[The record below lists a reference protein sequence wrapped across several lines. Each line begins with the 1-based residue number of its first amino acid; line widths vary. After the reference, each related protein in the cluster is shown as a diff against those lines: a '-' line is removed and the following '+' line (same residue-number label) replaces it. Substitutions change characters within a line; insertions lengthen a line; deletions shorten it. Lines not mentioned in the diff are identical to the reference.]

1 MDEHPNFFHEAAMLP
16 KPEDSLFFQSLP
28 LPALLADAAAEV
40 IAVNHLFRQ
49 CYSSTLSSRHS
60 FDIHPGDNLPWLQ
73 PVLQVVAPEPVRE
86 DSVIGPCGRR
96 QRVLLGRLD
105 MEGRSLWLVLFPGR
119 NGDGDRE
126 TDLCPAIFDS
136 LPDPVCLLDV
146 ETFCILG
153 ANRAF
158 HEKFAGSAV
167 SDLIGSTCHE
177 VTHHSPTPC
186 SLSEHHCALREVL
199 RTGKTVCTDHL
210 HTSSDGDEEVF
221 ETIASP
227 LRDTTGAISRVVYIL
242 RDVSDKCR
250 SADEIRQLSNY
261 DKLTGLPNRLLF
273 QERLRQDI
281 ERAGR
286 DSCSIAVMFLDLDRF
301 KGINDTLGHN
311 VGDKLLKAVGLRLAD
326 CLRRHDL
333 VARVGGDEF
342 VVVLPRLNI
351 EDEAHVVVKRTL
363 ESLSDAFDIDGQEVF
378 CTVSIGLAFYPHDG
392 QDEDALLKNAEFAMY
407 QAKEQ
412 GRNTWQRFSLETNA
426 GAVEKLVL
434 ETGLR
439 HALER
444 GELFLHYQP
453 QVRTSDG
460 HPVGAEALCRWQHP
474 YLGLVPPMKFIPLAE
489 ETGLILPIGAWV
501 LEEACRQSV
510 AWQLQGLPP
519 IRIGINLSGRQFKD
533 KHLVDKIAEILDRTG
548 VDPDLVELEL
558 TESMLMDDARG
569 TAEMLQKLR
578 GLGVHLAIDDFGTG
592 YSSLSYLKHFPIDR
606 VKIDRSFVMD
616 LEGGGDDAA
625 IAGAIIAMAQS
636 LNLATIAEGVE
647 TEGQLEFLRERGCE
661 EIQGFYF
668 GKPMAAEDF
677 AAYLLREAGNRS
689 GTG

>member
-1 MDEHPNFFHEAAMLP
+1 MLP
-16 KPEDSLFFQSLP
+16 KPEAHPLFRNLP
-28 LPALLADAAAEV
+28 LPALLLNSAGEAVALNALGQDLFSATGVESPKPGDPVPWLVSPLAAARAGEPGLRRV
-40 IAVNHLFRQ
+40 DGPWEQPRIVLFG
-49 CYSSTLSSRHS
+49 LA
-60 FDIHPGDNLPWLQ
+60 GD
-73 PVLQVVAPEPVRE
+73 
-86 DSVIGPCGRR
+86 DT
-96 QRVLLGRLD
+96 
-105 MEGRSLWLVLFPGR
+105 WLVVFQDSGPA
-119 NGDGDRE
+119 E
-126 TDLCPAIFDS
+126 EEPDLCPEVFNS
-136 LPDPVCLLDV
+136 LPDPVCLLNA
-146 ETFCILG
+146 ETYQILG
-153 ANRAF
+153 ANQSF
-158 HEKFAGSAV
+158 LEKFAPAGE
-167 SDLIGSTCHE
+167 DLVGRTCHM
-177 VTHHSPTPC
+177 VTHHSPIPC
-186 SLSEHHCALREVL
+186 NSNEHHCSVQEVL
-199 RTGKTVCTDHL
+199 RTGKKSRTEHVHVGP
-210 HTSSDGDEEVF
+210 DGEEEIF
-221 ETIASP
+221 EAIATP
-227 LRDTTGAISRVVYIL
+227 VRTAAGKVSRVVYVL

-261 DKLTGLPNRLLF
+261 DKLTGLPNRVLF

-281 ERAGR
+281 EWAGR

-301 KGINDTLGHN
+301 KGINDTLGHS

-342 VVVLPRLNI
+342 VVVLPRLNA
-351 EDEAHVVVKRTL
+351 EEEAEAVVTRTL
-363 ESLSDAFDIDGQEVF
+363 ESLSEAFDIEGQEVF

-392 QDEDALLKNAEFAMY
+392 QDEEALLKNAEFAMY

-453 QVRTSDG
+453 QVRTADG
-460 HPVGAEALCRWQHP
+460 FPVGAEALCRWQHP

-510 AWQLQGLPP
+510 AWQKQGLPP
-519 IRIGINLSGRQFKD
+519 VRIGINLSGRQFKD
-533 KHLVDKIAEILDRTG
+533 AGLVFRVAEILDRTG
-548 VDPDLVELEL
+548 IDPDLVELEL

-569 TAEMLQKLR
+569 TADVLQKLR
-578 GLGVHLAIDDFGTG
+578 ELGVHLAIDDFGTG

-616 LEGGGDDAA
+616 LEGDGDDAA
-625 IAGAIIAMAQS
+625 IAGAIIAMSHS
-636 LNLATIAEGVE
+636 LGLTTIAEGVE
-647 TEGQLEFLRERGCE
+647 TEGQLAFLRERGCE

-668 GKPMAAEDF
+668 GKPMGAEDF
-677 AAYLLREAGNRS
+677 AGYLHRS
-689 GTG
+689 ISGDDVGASG